1 MVTSPAFEMHLFFSP
16 EGAVA
21 TIGVAI
27 SSCLSGAAVRYD
39 GQSKPLATLQDW
51 TRHSN
56 IRLLPIC
63 PEVEA
68 GLPVAR
74 PPVQLGRSNNHETA
88 QLLALGRDDATL
100 NVTAILQNHA
110 QQSAER
116 LRNPPSLCGYI
127 WKSRSPSCGLGS
139 TPIFD
144 SNGTQIGTGSGIEAY
159 HLQSALPWLAHAEES
174 ALDTP
179 IALRSFELRCRLVCD
194 GRTAQVRGTTLAHW
208 HAHYAFLRAAMAVA
222 DVGALEQLC
231 AEGLGADEH
240 WQDYLTALQQA
251 CRKIKAEQLLGLF
264 ID

>member
-1 MVTSPAFEMHLFFSP
+1 MHHFFYP
-16 EGAVA
+16 ESA
-21 TIGVAI
+21 TAPICVAI

-68 GLPVAR
+68 GLPVPR
-74 PPVQLGRSNNHETA
+74 PPVQLVRSNNHETA

-116 LRNPPSLCGYI
+116 LRNTPSLCGYI

-144 SNGTQIGTGSGIEAY
+144 AAGTQIGTTNGIEA
-159 HLQSALPWLAHAEES
+159 HQVQSALPWLVCAEET
-174 ALDTP
+174 ALDTAA
-179 IALRSFELRCRLVCD
+179 ALQHFELLCRLVWD
-194 GRTAQVRGTTLAHW
+194 ARTARARGSTLGGW
-208 HAHYAFLRAAMAVA
+208 HAHYAFLHATLSNA
-222 DVGALEQLC
+222 DISTLTQLC
-231 AEGLGADEH
+231 ADEH
-240 WQDYLTALQQA
+240 WENYLTALQQA

-264 ID
+264 IE

>member
-1 MVTSPAFEMHLFFSP
+1 MHHFFYP
-16 EGAVA
+16 ESAVA
-21 TIGVAI
+21 TISVAI

-56 IRLLPIC
+56 IHLLPIC

-68 GLPVAR
+68 GLPVPR
-74 PPVQLGRSNNHETA
+74 PPVQLVRSNNHGAA

-110 QQSAER
+110 QQSALR
-116 LRNPPSLCGYI
+116 LRNTPDLCGYI

-139 TPIFD
+139 TPIFNVD
-144 SNGTQIGTGSGIEAY
+144 GAQIGTGSGIEAR

-174 ALDTP
+174 GLDTP
-179 IALRSFELRCRLVCD
+179 LALRSFELRCRLAWD
-194 GRTAQVRGTTLAHW
+194 ARTAQTRGATLASW
-208 HAHYAFLRAAMAVA
+208 HAHYAFLHAALTTA
-222 DVGALEQLC
+222 DIGALEQLC
-231 AEGLGADEH
+231 TDGFCADER
-240 WQDYLTALQQA
+240 WQDYLAALQQA